1 MTDFET
7 FDAKISSPALR
18 AVAEHWNDARKGR
31 KMPSW
36 SQLRPST
43 LAPHLGLVWAFK
55 YNRSSGEFTA
65 RLAGNR
71 MMVGFGKS
79 FRGTPLQELH
89 PPAIFHWIHEGLTR
103 VVSEPA
109 CYRSRGHLFKAGGR
123 LVEGERIVLPLGTDE
138 DGADGALGASDYEF
152 QITGAY
158 PDIEVFRGDGE
169 WLTL

>member
-1 MTDFET
+1 MTDFEA
-7 FDAKISSPALR
+7 FDAKIASPALR
-18 AVAEHWNDARKGR
+18 AVAEHWNDARKGQ

-55 YNRSSGEFTA
+55 YDRSRGEFTA

-71 MMVGFGKS
+71 MMVASGKS
-79 FRGTPLQELH
+79 LRGTPLQQLH
-89 PPAIFHWIHEGLTR
+89 APAIFQWVHEGLTR

-109 CYRSRGHLFKAGGR
+109 CYRSRGQLFKVGGR
-123 LVEGERIVLPLGTDE
+123 MVEGERVVLPLGTDE
-138 DGADGALGASDYEF
+138 NGADGALGASDYDF
-152 QITGAY
+152 TFTTSY

>member
-1 MTDFET
+1 MTDFEA
-7 FDAKISSPALR
+7 FDAKINSPALR
-18 AVAEHWNDARKGR
+18 AVAGHWNEARKAR

-55 YNRSSGEFTA
+55 YDRSSGAFTA

-79 FRGTPLQELH
+79 FRGTPLHELH
-89 PPAIFHWIHEGLTR
+89 PPAIFQWIHEGLTR

-109 CYRSRGHLFKAGGR
+109 CYRSSGRLFKAGGR
-123 LVEGERIVLPLGTDE
+123 LVEGERIVLPLGTD
-138 DGADGALGASDYEF
+138 DTGADGALGASDYDF